1 MKMKEFFV
9 RVTRDLNGYED
20 LICCEATVEAETAAD
35 AMNEVLAHWAIEP
48 APKQIETV
56 FENTADEFHAMTGRF
71 SYDVCPAEIE

>member
-1 MKMKEFFV
+1 MKEFFV
-9 RVTRDLNGYED
+9 RVTRELNGYED

-48 APKQIETV
+48 APKDVGTV
-56 FENTADEFHAMTGRF
+56 FENTADEFHSMNGRF

>member
-1 MKMKEFFV
+1 MKEFFV

-20 LICCEATVEAETAAD
+20 LICCETTVEAENAAD

-48 APKQIETV
+48 APRKIETV
-56 FENTADEFHAMTGRF
+56 FENTAAEFHAMTGRF